1 MNVILCGMMG
11 AGKTC
16 VGIKLSEL
24 TGMRWYDTD
33 EMVVGKY
40 GKIADIFEYY
50 GEPHFR
56 TLETEMVRQVAA
68 ENDCVVSTGG
78 GCLLRP
84 ENAYAFKEG
93 IRAQTDRS

>member
-78 GCLLRP
+78 GCLCVPKTPMRS
-84 ENAYAFKEG
+84 K
-93 IRAQTDRS
+93 RAAK